1 MPQTSP
7 YEIELSDTEREELE
21 SLARKYTAPYQIVV
35 RAKIVL
41 LANQGYSNCEIAA
54 RLDTSRQI
62 VSKWR
67 QRYFEERANGLT
79 DQERSGRP
87 PTFSPS
93 GEGANQSSGMRTARQ
108 AQSALVAFFEQ

>member
-7 YEIELSDTEREELE
+7 YEIELSDAEREKLE
-21 SLARKYTAPYQIVV
+21 SLARKYMAPYQEVV

-41 LANQGYSNCEIAA
+41 LASEGYSNCEIAG
-54 RLDTSRQI
+54 RLDLPRQI

-67 QRYFEERANGLT
+67 QRYFQERADGLA

-93 GEGANQSSGMRTARQ
+93 GEGANQSLG
-108 AQSALVAFFEQ
+108 L

>member
-1 MPQTSP
+1 MSQISP
-7 YEIELSDTEREELE
+7 YEIELSDAEREELE
-21 SLARKYTAPYQIVV
+21 SVARRYTAPYQEVV

-41 LANQGYSNCEIAA
+41 LASDGYSNCEIAA

-67 QRYFEERANGLT
+67 QRYFEERANGLA

-93 GEGANQSSGMRTARQ
+93 GHRANQSLGLRTASQ
-108 AQSALVAFFEQ
+108 A

>member
-7 YEIELSDTEREELE
+7 YIIELSDEERKELE
-21 SLARKYTAPYQIVV
+21 SLARKYTAPYQEVV

-41 LANQGYSNCEIAA
+41 LASEGFSNSEIAA
-54 RLDTSRQI
+54 RLDTPRQI

-67 QRYFEERANGLT
+67 QRYFQARGSGLA

-93 GEGANQSSGMRTARQ
+93 TEGPDQSSG
-108 AQSALVAFFEQ
+108 V

>member
-7 YEIELSDTEREELE
+7 YLIELSDEERKELE
-21 SLARKYTAPYQIVV
+21 SRARKYTAPYQEVV

-41 LANQGYSNCEIAA
+41 LASEGFSNAEIAA
-54 RLDTSRQI
+54 RLDTPRQI

-67 QRYFEERANGLT
+67 QRYFAARGNGLAE
-79 DQERSGRP
+79 QERSGRP

-93 GEGANQSSGMRTARQ
+93 TEGANQSSG
-108 AQSALVAFFEQ
+108 L